1 MIKKVKKNSVFKII
15 VAGLSALAVT
25 LSPISPLSTYTDTT
39 TIYAETPDSVAV
51 QTVGESNVPVYKNF
65 IPQSSQ
71 HRPGTPMTPKYITIH
86 NTGNNAAGADADMH
100 ARYLAKGKTN
110 ETYISWHFTVDDHQ
124 IDQHLPINE
133 IGYHA
138 GDGRGQGNMASIGI
152 EICENADG
160 NYRTAES
167 NAEDLVAELLFE
179 LGMDVSQVVQ
189 HNHWSGKNCPQ
200 NIRETTDGS
209 VGWEQ
214 FLANINTKLSSLKE
228 KQVQVLKA
236 ASIEKLGSN
245 ASIKTA
251 EVPTDNA
258 ISIRK
263 GDTRALDVYTT
274 QPSHN
279 YQLTASSTDGW
290 VVNQVSTD
298 SRDSLL
304 GTVSSS
310 YTPKFVQSV
319 KLIESTENVENETD
333 TWNTLLKDKEVTF
346 IANSSFFNTETRI
359 FESTGLSFITVEKS
373 EQSWKFAVYNY
384 INQAP
389 TIMFKDLSV
398 NKMKSSFDLLASN
411 KLEENREWKVEDE
424 SIAKIDNGKI
434 KGINEGKTNVYV
446 QLGDY
451 ILTREVKVEQ

>member
-1 MIKKVKKNSVFKII
+1 M
-15 VAGLSALAVT
+15 
-25 LSPISPLSTYTDTT
+25 
-39 TIYAETPDSVAV
+39 
-51 QTVGESNVPVYKNF
+51 
-65 IPQSSQ
+65 
-71 HRPGTPMTPKYITIH
+71 
-86 NTGNNAAGADADMH
+86 
-100 ARYLAKGKTN
+100 
-110 ETYISWHFTVDDHQ
+110 
-124 IDQHLPINE
+124 
-133 IGYHA
+133 
-138 GDGRGQGNMASIGI
+138 
-152 EICENADG
+152 
-160 NYRTAES
+160 
-167 NAEDLVAELLFE
+167 
-179 LGMDVSQVVQ
+179 SQVVQ

-200 NIRETTDGS
+200 NIREMTDGS

-228 KQVQVLKA
+228 KQVQVLKE

-251 EVPTDNA
+251 EIPTDNS

-304 GTVSSS
+304 GTISSS
-310 YTPKFVQSV
+310 YTPQFVQSV
-319 KLIESTENVENETD
+319 KLIESTGNVENETD
-333 TWNTLLKDKEVTF
+333 AWNTLLKDKDVTF

-359 FESTGLSFITVEKS
+359 FESTGLSFITAEKG
-373 EQSWKFAVYNY
+373 EQSWKFAIYNY
-384 INQAP
+384 MNQSP
-389 TIMFKDLSV
+389 TIMFKDISV

-411 KLEENREWKVEDE
+411 KLEENREWKAEDE
-424 SIAKIDNGKI
+424 SIAKIENGKI
-434 KGINEGKTNVYV
+434 KGIKKGKTNVYV

-451 ILTREVKVEQ
+451 ILTREVKVE